1 MRKLSSS
8 RWALIACLACPLWAG
23 DAMAQAPTRIE
34 GLPTPAQPQPP
45 RERLDAPRGQPDA
58 PTATP
63 TGPSRATEAPA
74 GASEIDV
81 VLRSVV
87 IEGSTIY
94 AEQKLAEYY
103 RDHIGKEIS
112 LATVFE
118 IAARI
123 EALYRD
129 DGYVLTRVVVPEQVV
144 EDGDFRITVIEG
156 YISEIVLQG
165 DAGPV
170 QDRIEDYLGKIAG
183 KRPVR
188 LQDIERYLLL
198 VNDLPGVAA
207 RGTIRP
213 AGGEAG
219 ASQLVVDVAVSHY
232 GAFATVSNRG
242 SRFTGPWSAAVGA
255 SASAFTPFGERV
267 EVILF
272 RSLPEQ
278 EQQFGQ
284 VTFESRVGSE
294 GGRLRLTYGRGPS
307 NPGFTVK
314 ELDIESVTTSGGIHF
329 AAPFIRSRTLNLQMD
344 MGIDLENTHS
354 DNLGQRSTEDRLR
367 VFRLS
372 GSLDFRDQI
381 GGLTALTLGFGKGLN
396 FFNTTKRSQ
405 RFPQS
410 REEGE
415 SLFWKTTAEVSR
427 VQNLWRDDQSSI
439 NLLAVVSGQYTR
451 APLPASEEFRL
462 GGERF
467 GRGYVPS
474 ELSGDKAVGTTLEL
488 QYNATTSWSVL
499 QRYQLYAFH
508 DFGTVWNY
516 DLTNRG
522 RESLASAGF
531 GTRLEITDWM
541 SVDLEAARQLTRFS
555 SARSDLEKVTVLYGR
570 LTVRY

>member
-1 MRKLSSS
+1 MRKLVSA
-8 RWALIACLACPLWAG
+8 RWGMIGPFGLWLVAG
-23 DAMAQAPTRIE
+23 GAMAQTPVPIE
-34 GLPTPAQPQPP
+34 RLPTPAQPQPP
-45 RERLDAPRGQPDA
+45 RERLEPPRATPEAPA
-58 PTATP
+58 ATP

-81 VLRSVV
+81 VLRSIV

-94 AEQKLAEYY
+94 SEAELAGYY

-123 EALYRD
+123 ETRYRD

-144 EDGDFRITVIEG
+144 EDGDFRISVIEG
-156 YISEIVLQG
+156 YISEVILQG

-170 QDRIEDYLGKIAG
+170 QDRIESYLAKIAG
-183 KRPVR
+183 RRPVR

-219 ASQLVVDVAVSHY
+219 ASQLVVDVAISHF

-242 SRFTGPWSAAVGA
+242 SRFTGPWSTAAGV
-255 SASAFTPFGERV
+255 SASAFTPFGERT
-267 EVILF
+267 EVIFF
-272 RSLPEQ
+272 RSLPER

-284 VTFESRVGSE
+284 VTVESRVGSE
-294 GGRLRLTYGRGPS
+294 GGRVRMTYGRGPS

-314 ELDIESVTTSGGIHF
+314 ELDIESVTTSGGVHF
-329 AAPFIRSRTLNLQMD
+329 AAPFIRSRTLNVQMD
-344 MGIDLENTHS
+344 VGVDIENTHS

-367 VFRLS
+367 VLRLS
-372 GSLDFRDQI
+372 GSVDYRDQI
-381 GGLTALTLGFGKGLN
+381 GGLTAVTAGYHKGMN
-396 FFNTTKRSQ
+396 FFGATNPNEGRV
-405 RFPQS
+405 QS
-410 REEGE
+410 RAEAS
-415 SLFWKTTAEVSR
+415 SLFWKVTAELSR

-439 NLLAVVSGQYTR
+439 NLLTVVAGQYTR
-451 APLPASEEFRL
+451 SPLLASEEFRL

-467 GRGYVPS
+467 GRGYVPA
-474 ELSGDKAVGTTLEL
+474 ELSGDKAIGTTLEL
-488 QYNATTSWSVL
+488 QYNATTSWSIL
-499 QRYQLYAFH
+499 QRYQLYGFY
-508 DFGTVWNY
+508 DFGSVWNY

-531 GTRLEITDWM
+531 GTRLEVTDWM

-555 SARSDLEKVTVLYGR
+555 SARADLEKVTVLYGR
-570 LTVRY
+570 LTLRY